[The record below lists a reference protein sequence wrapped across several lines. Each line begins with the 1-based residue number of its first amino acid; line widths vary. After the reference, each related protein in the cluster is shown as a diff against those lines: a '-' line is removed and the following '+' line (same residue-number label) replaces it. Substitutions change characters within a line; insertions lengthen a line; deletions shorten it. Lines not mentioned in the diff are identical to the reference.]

1 MSEALSSASV
11 TVKSTI
17 DAATDAISS
26 AISSDSQANPV
37 DPITGA
43 DKNKVKSPTEEKLE
57 GFFAHNRPD
66 KKDLQD
72 KGILKG
78 QHTHSQ
84 TNLGHE

>member
-37 DPITGA
+37 ATLITQIRK
-43 DKNKVKSPTEEKLE
+43 DKVKAVFMENIKDSRLLKQIAD
-57 GFFAHNRPD
+57 GSRSVD
-66 KKDLQD
+66 KP
-72 KGILKG
+72 
-78 QHTHSQ
+78 
-84 TNLGHE
+84 